1 MKLIL
6 AVTAC
11 ALAVA
16 VAGPGQAALA
26 VTGTGSAA
34 PDVPAPAAAPV
45 HDLPWVDTVKDR
57 SPHLT
62 VPLPTADHVDG
73 GPAVLHSVTFPAAK
87 GEKFLVTMNVPG
99 KHWHAKLSNA
109 ARLQCQPTSWRVNS
123 QVPLHEKTH
132 YNERIYAGHVQTGDE
147 ALWQMLY
154 TAPTTGSFTCR
165 VLAKPYG
172 YWYPTSAVPETI
184 TEKALFT
191 YTDETYLGVDPVS
204 ESSVGA
210 RAEGEAALGAVT
222 VIHQT
227 ARTGRFSLGPAA
239 RRVEHIALLKGT
251 QCERNAYDA
260 AHPCSRYPDLTE
272 TEFRMRSVLTQYTRD
287 GSTCRTLFSPWEYSS
302 VGSLSNGTRGHENV
316 RSSATVDDPLDEPG
330 CADSFSALTQIQRL
344 DGGGLWVEQSS
355 TSTIVVT

>member
-6 AVTAC
+6 AVA
-11 ALAVA
+11 
-16 VAGPGQAALA
+16 AGVLALA
-26 VTGTGSAA
+26 VTGPAQAALALTGAVSAA
-34 PDVPAPAAAPV
+34 TAVPTPAAVPV

-73 GPAVLHSVTFPAAK
+73 GPAVLHSVTFPATE

-109 ARLQCQPTSWRVNS
+109 ARLQCQPTAWRVNS
-123 QVPLHEKTH
+123 EVPRHEKTH
-132 YNERIYAGHVQTGDE
+132 YNERIYTGYVQTGDD

-154 TAPTTGSFTCR
+154 TAPGSGSFTCR

-184 TEKALFT
+184 AEKALFT
-191 YTDETYLGVDPVS
+191 YTDETYLEVDPVS
-204 ESSVGA
+204 DSSVGA
-210 RAEGEAALGAVT
+210 RAEDEVALGAVT
-222 VIHQT
+222 VIHHT
-227 ARTGRFSLGPAA
+227 ALTGQFSVDPAA
-239 RRVEHIALLKGT
+239 RHLQHIALLKGT

-260 AHPCSRYPDLTE
+260 THPCSRYPDLTE
-272 TEFRMRSVLTQYTRD
+272 TEFRMRSVVSQYAPD
-287 GSTCRTLFSPWEYSS
+287 GSTCRTLFSPWVYSS
-302 VGSLSNGTRGHENV
+302 VGSSSNGTRGHENV
-316 RSSATVDDPLDEPG
+316 RSSAVVENPLGEPG
-330 CADSFSALTQIQRL
+330 CANRFSAQTQIQRL